1 LPVLSVGEP
10 AAADPATALPSP
22 LVAPAD
28 VRRALAAFT
37 ERWGAAALDPARRP
51 A

>member
-1 LPVLSVGEP
+1 VVEP
-10 AAADPATALPSP
+10 AAADPAAAAPAGR
-22 LVAPAD
+22 VAPAEA
-28 VRRALAAFT
+28 RRALAAFT